1 MVISDVHYRIKDEQT
16 SQVLVPFDTARGSTK
31 LSTDSNGM
39 YMIFKP
45 EGLPTGRSLIVDLLF
60 DLEGNSRV
68 ISLPEFKFRVKK
80 R

>member
-1 MVISDVHYRIKDEQT
+1 
-16 SQVLVPFDTARGSTK
+16 
-31 LSTDSNGM
+31 
-39 YMIFKP
+39 MIFKP

-68 ISLPEFKFRVKK
+68 INLPEFKFRVKK